1 MKKIIF
7 SLTVFLIQSSFAS
20 EPTGPSKTKEKALAR
35 LQNSAGYRN
44 YISKESLANSQSTVL
59 EVSQLALRGTVHDG
73 IITTAMKK
81 HGSKEADQVKQHL
94 KNSMPDDL
102 VDARNELTTIE
113 QKLLL
118 SKIRAATKAKKDTSR
133 LVEQLEH
140 LKKRSETEQ

>member
-1 MKKIIF
+1 
-7 SLTVFLIQSSFAS
+7 
-20 EPTGPSKTKEKALAR
+20 
-35 LQNSAGYRN
+35 
-44 YISKESLANSQSTVL
+44 
-59 EVSQLALRGTVHDG
+59 
-73 IITTAMKK
+73 MKK